1 MSATDIASVVS
12 SSIATAA
19 SSGTLAATISTI
31 AASPD
36 DFFSYD
42 FSSLLSYS
50 YDSGSSA
57 FASATVTGV
66 STTVV
71 VVSHASM
78 LTPTPTVVTTTD
90 DLVIDVSMS
99 AGRASMVAPVLAMF
113 VTAALAALLG

>member
-50 YDSGSSA
+50 YDSRSSA